1 MQYMGSKNRIAKHLL
16 PVMLENRNGRTW
28 VEPMVGGA
36 NMIDKVDGERIGSDT
51 HKHLIALHKAL
62 QNGWIPPTEVSKEMY
77 YEVKNNQDNYTDE
90 LIGFVGFLCSFGG
103 KWWGGYA
110 ANSKGDNYADRGS
123 RVLTKQAEKLRGI
136 IFKNQSYQELEIPTN
151 SLIYCDPPYE
161 GTTAY
166 KGGFNHL
173 EFWEWCRTK
182 AKEGHQVFISEYNAP
197 ADFECVK
204 EIEHKTILDKNS
216 NYKRIEKLFVYCG

>member
-123 RVLTKQAEKLRGI
+123 RVLTKQAEKLKGI
-136 IFKNQSYQELEIPTN
+136 IFKNQSYQDLEIPTN

-166 KGGFNHL
+166 KGGFNH
-173 EFWEWCRTK
+173 
-182 AKEGHQVFISEYNAP
+182 
-197 ADFECVK
+197 
-204 EIEHKTILDKNS
+204 
-216 NYKRIEKLFVYCG
+216 